1 MSIFQEMFR
10 RLTDTYTKN
19 ENSNIGKVLL
29 LLSEQIDDLNESFV
43 AIENYRDL
51 NQATGSTL
59 DLIGKAIGQPRGKA
73 TDEVYRILLR
83 ARIARNAS
91 DGTTDKIINALALA
105 LNTDPSDIRIS
116 ELTDGGVYEPA
127 TVGLVNLPIEALLG
141 AGMTATQFGILLQ
154 RVVAAGVRVA
164 SVDLTGSF
172 QLSESV
178 DSSVI
183 DNDKGLANLE
193 QTTGGTLSGSFSP
206 EDEVELPI

>member
-1 MSIFQEMFR
+1 MSVFQEMFR
-10 RLTDTYTKN
+10 RLTDTYTKK
-19 ENSNIGKVLL
+19 EDSNIGKVLL

-91 DGTTDKIINALALA
+91 DGTTDKVINALALA

-172 QLSESV
+172 QLSENATL
-178 DSSVI
+178 SSI
-183 DNDKGLANLE
+183 DNNKGLANLD
-193 QTTGGTLSGSFSP
+193 QTTGGTLSGSFSL

>member
-1 MSIFQEMFR
+1 MSVFQEMFR
-10 RLTDTYTKN
+10 RLTDTYTKK
-19 ENSNIGKVLL
+19 EDSNIGKVLL

-183 DNDKGLANLE
+183 DNDKGLANLD

>member
-1 MSIFQEMFR
+1 MSVFQAMFR

-29 LLSEQIDDLNESFV
+29 LLSEQIDDLNESFI

-183 DNDKGLANLE
+183 DNDKGLANLD

>member
-1 MSIFQEMFR
+1 MSVFQDMFR

-19 ENSNIGKVLL
+19 EDSNIGKVLL

-51 NQATGSTL
+51 NQASGTTL

-91 DGTTDKIINALALA
+91 DGTTNKIINALALA

-172 QLSESV
+172 QLSENAA
-178 DSSVI
+178 SSSI
-183 DNDKGLANLE
+183 DNDKGLANLD

>member
-183 DNDKGLANLE
+183 DNDKGLANLD

>member
-1 MSIFQEMFR
+1 MSVFQEMFR
-10 RLTDTYTKN
+10 RLTDTYTKK
-19 ENSNIGKVLL
+19 EDSNIGKVLL
-29 LLSEQIDDLNESFV
+29 LLSEQIDDLNESFF

-172 QLSESV
+172 QLSENAA
-178 DSSVI
+178 SSSI
-183 DNDKGLANLE
+183 DNDKGLANLD

>member
-1 MSIFQEMFR
+1 MSVFQAMFR
-10 RLTDTYTKN
+10 RLTDAYTKN

-29 LLSEQIDDLNESFV
+29 LLSEQIDDLNDSFV

-51 NQATGSTL
+51 NQASGTTL

-127 TVGLVNLPIEALLG
+127 TVGLVNLPLDALLG
-141 AGMTATQFGILLQ
+141 AGMTTTQFGILMQ

-183 DNDKGLANLE
+183 DNDKGLANLD

>member
-1 MSIFQEMFR
+1 MSVFQAMFR
-10 RLTDTYTKN
+10 RLTDAYTKN

-51 NQATGSTL
+51 NQASGTTL

-127 TVGLVNLPIEALLG
+127 TVGLVNLPLDALLG
-141 AGMTATQFGILLQ
+141 AGMTATQFGILMQ

-183 DNDKGLANLE
+183 DNDKGLANLD

-206 EDEVELPI
+206 ENEVELPI

>member
-1 MSIFQEMFR
+1 MSVFQEMFR
-10 RLTDTYTKN
+10 RLTDTYTKK
-19 ENSNIGKVLL
+19 EDSNIGKVLL

-183 DNDKGLANLE
+183 DNDKGLANLD
-193 QTTGGTLSGSFSP
+193 QTVGGTLSGSFSP

>member
-1 MSIFQEMFR
+1 MSVFQAMFR

-183 DNDKGLANLE
+183 DNDKGLANLD

>member
-1 MSIFQEMFR
+1 MSVFQEMFR

-183 DNDKGLANLE
+183 DNDKGLANLD